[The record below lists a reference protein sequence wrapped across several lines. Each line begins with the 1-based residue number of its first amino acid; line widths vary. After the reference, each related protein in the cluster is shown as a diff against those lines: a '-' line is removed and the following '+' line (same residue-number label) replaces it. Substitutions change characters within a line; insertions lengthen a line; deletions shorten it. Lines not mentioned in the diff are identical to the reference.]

1 MTLRTILPAVILAS
15 ASLGFA
21 QAETFDAYASNL
33 ALLQDKRIQ
42 GELGVTEAQRKSL
55 NTHAEWYNAQTASIQ
70 KAASN
75 AKTQAQQQELSKKL
89 QGLMGQM
96 KTRCLKVLTPGQ
108 TKRLRELS
116 LQLQGPAVLLDERV
130 AKEVGANAA
139 QLKKMRTLYEGN
151 IKKVS
156 AMQEKTFRPIAEKY
170 DKQAKGKTGDALKKI
185 QEAMNKEMQSAQVR
199 VQPQVQAL
207 AADTRNGI
215 LKLLTPAQ
223 RTKMQTLMGKPFKF
237 QQ

>member
-1 MTLRTILPAVILAS
+1 MTLRSIFPAVILAS
-15 ASLGFA
+15 ATLGFA
-21 QAETFDAYASNL
+21 QAESFDAYASNL

-42 GELGVTEAQRKSL
+42 TELGITEAQRKTL
-55 NTHAEWYNAQTASIQ
+55 NSHAEWYNAQTASVQ
-70 KAASN
+70 KAAPN
-75 AKTQAQQQELSKKL
+75 AKTQAQQQELSKRL
-89 QGLMGQM
+89 QSLMGQM
-96 KTRCLKVLTPGQ
+96 KTRCLKVLTRGQ

-116 LQLQGPAVLLDERV
+116 LQLQGPAVLLDDRV
-130 AKEVGANAA
+130 AKEVGANAD
-139 QLKKMRTLYEGN
+139 QLKKMRALYEGN

-156 AMQEKTFRPIAEKY
+156 AMQERTFRPIAQKY
-170 DKQAKGKTGDALKKI
+170 EKQAKGKSGEALKKI

-237 QQ
+237 Q